1 MAKVL
6 RVCTLSI
13 LLAAIGCVNDPLP
26 FSPLAAQQQE
36 RQLAGEVAQPSTP
49 PYPTTMESQYAPFA
63 LPRGGAATQP
73 TMGPDYE
80 TTPTV
85 RLTLQDLIQRSVLY
99 SHAVKVAGYDP
110 AIAET
115 RIIEA
120 QAHFDPT
127 FFTNTQYERHDVPTG
142 GEEITLPTNPFAT
155 PPPIFYTTKTRTMQ
169 VQTGIRQQ
177 LDSGGQA
184 EFRWEGTLTD
194 QEPQTTIQNP
204 LYTSEL
210 ILEITQPLLRDFG
223 AEVNRARIVL
233 ERNNTKVSV
242 LDYRLAMEKNIAT
255 IEQTYWQLV
264 QAQRDVE
271 ADKEL
276 LSQTQQ
282 SADILSKRYG
292 EDATREGIS
301 QTLTALNGRRA
312 ILERTQAHMADLS
325 DELKRLVDDPDL
337 PVASSLLIIP
347 ESAPTLDYIRFD
359 LDDQIRTAM
368 DCRADLAEAQLKID
382 NASEI
387 LKVAKNNLLPQ
398 LNFVGKFS
406 FIGGDV
412 DITSAVDDEMDW
424 NRINYQAGLQL
435 EVPIGNREASAIYQR
450 SLLQREQ
457 AIETYSDT
465 IAQGM
470 QEVKTALRD
479 VVTSWQ
485 EVVSNRRAVFAAEDA
500 LAANQAREE
509 SNQILTPEFLQLKLD
524 RQGDLANARIQ
535 YDAAIA
541 SYNTALATLER
552 SKGTLLR
559 YDNIVLQ
566 EDRWP
571 YGQGV
576 RKKQQ

>member
-6 RVCTLSI
+6 RACTLGI

-36 RQLAGEVAQPSTP
+36 RQLAGEIP
-49 PYPTTMESQYAPFA
+49 PAPPPAYPTTMASQYAPYA
-63 LPRGGAATQP
+63 QP
-73 TMGPDYE
+73 KNGSQVQAGIGPNYAE
-80 TTPTV
+80 APVV
-85 RLTLQDLIQRSVLY
+85 RMTLQQLIQQSVIN
-99 SHAVKVAGYDP
+99 SHVVKVAGYDP

-127 FFTNTQYERHDVPTG
+127 FFTNTQYDRHDVPTG

-177 LDSGGQA
+177 LESGGQA

-194 QEPQTTIQNP
+194 QDPQTTIQNP

-210 ILEITQPLLRDFG
+210 ILEVTQPLLRDFG
-223 AEVNRARIVL
+223 AEVNQARIVL

-242 LDYRLAMEKNIAT
+242 LDYRLALEKNTFT

-271 ADKEL
+271 AYEQL
-276 LSQTQQ
+276 LAGTEKSAHIQSQRYTQ
-282 SADILSKRYG
+282 
-292 EDATREGIS
+292 DATREGIS
-301 QTLTALNGRRA
+301 QTLTALNQRQGLLVRA
-312 ILERTQAHMADLS
+312 KAHMADLS
-325 DELKRLVDDPDL
+325 DLLKSLVNDPDL
-337 PVASSLLIIP
+337 PVSSALLIVP
-347 ESAPTLDYIRFD
+347 ESAPTLDRVEFD
-359 LDDQIRTAM
+359 QDDQVRTAM

-382 NASEI
+382 NAAEI

-398 LNFVGKFS
+398 LNFVGRFS

-412 DITSAVDDEMDW
+412 DITSAIDDELDW
-424 NRINYQAGLQL
+424 GHINYRAGLQL

-450 SLLQREQ
+450 SMLQREQ
-457 AIETYSDT
+457 AIETYRQT
-465 IAQGM
+465 IEDGM
-470 QEVKTALRD
+470 KEVKTAIRD
-479 VVTSWQ
+479 VKTSWD
-485 EVVSNRRAVFAAEDA
+485 EIVDTRKAVFAAEDA
-500 LAANQAREE
+500 LAANDAREE
-509 SNQILTPEFLQLKLD
+509 SNQVLTPEFLQLKLD
-524 RQGDLANARIQ
+524 RQSDLANAQIA
-535 YDAAIA
+535 YDAAVA
-541 SYNTALATLER
+541 NYNTALATLER

-571 YGQGV
+571 YQHSARV
-576 RKKQQ
+576 R

>member
-26 FSPLAAQQQE
+26 FSPLSAQQQE
-36 RQLAGEVAQPSTP
+36 RQLAGEVAQPVTP
-49 PYPTTMESQYAPFA
+49 AYPTTMESPYAPFA
-63 LPRGGAATQP
+63 LPRGAAATQP
-73 TMGPDYE
+73 TGSEYDP
-80 TTPTV
+80 TPTV
-85 RLTLQDLIQRSVLY
+85 RLTLQDLIQRSVIY
-99 SHAVKVAGYDP
+99 SHTAKVAGYDP

-169 VQTGIRQQ
+169 VQSGIRQQ
-177 LDSGGQA
+177 LESGGQA
-184 EFRWEGTLTD
+184 EFRWEGTITD
-194 QEPQTTIQNP
+194 QDPQTTIQNP

-210 ILEITQPLLRDFG
+210 ILEVTQPLLRDFG

-242 LDYRLAMEKNIAT
+242 LDYRLALEKNIAT

-264 QAQRDVE
+264 QAQRDVL
-271 ADKEL
+271 ADQEL
-276 LSQTQQ
+276 LDSTERT
-282 SADILSKRYG
+282 ADINSKRFG

-312 ILERTQAHMADLS
+312 ILVRSKARMADLS
-325 DELKRLVDDPDL
+325 DQLKRLVNDPDL
-337 PVASSLLIIP
+337 PVSSALLIVP

-398 LNFVGKFS
+398 LNFVGRFS

-412 DITSAVDDEMDW
+412 DITSAIDDELDW
-424 NRINYQAGLQL
+424 GHINYRAGLQL
-435 EVPIGNREASAIYQR
+435 EIPIGNREASAIFQR
-450 SLLQREQ
+450 SMLQREQ
-457 AIETYSDT
+457 AIETYRDT

-470 QEVKTALRD
+470 EEVKTALRD
-479 VVTSWQ
+479 VATSWK
-485 EVVSNRRAVFAAEDA
+485 EIVDNRQAVFAAEDA

-509 SNQILTPEFLQLKLD
+509 SNQILTPEFLQLKLE
-524 RQGDLANARIQ
+524 RQGDLAQARIQ

-541 SYNTALATLER
+541 SYNTALAVLER
-552 SKGTLLR
+552 YKGTLLR

-576 RKKQQ
+576 RKK